1 MEFNTPTT
9 LAELYRTLSEIYYY
23 YRVRREGYED
33 AEMEEL
39 VLDKMEYSVPTEE
52 EFKEKAQTLLS
63 AQFEREELE
72 YINSLEATLKG
83 LDSKL
88 TTLNDSVNTRIQEIN
103 ELYEQSIEK
112 VESRAVKSG
121 LINSSI
127 VADKTAALEK
137 AKNEQI
143 ALILEKRDAE
153 VATLIAQT
161 EELQTK
167 IDGADE
173 YFKALREK
181 ELDKK
186 ILELKDESKKTERE
200 VFKYNNGILEKETR
214 YRNTIKQAEATL
226 KLQFLEISMGEYT
239 KDQLVDMGYYQ
250 DVIDCVTSYYD
261 KFSAAEAFQGI
272 TDEKKLAVY
281 LDDMYAEVIY
291 AYRAKAGL

>member
-1 MEFNTPTT
+1 MEFNTPAT
-9 LAELYRTLSEIYYY
+9 LAELYNTLSEIYYY

-63 AQFEREELE
+63 AQFEREELD
-72 YINSLEATLKG
+72 YINSLDATLKG
-83 LDSKL
+83 LESKL
-88 TTLNDSVNTRIQEIN
+88 TALNDSVNTRIREIN

-143 ALILEKRDAE
+143 ALILEKRDE
-153 VATLIAQT
+153 DVATLIAQT

-186 ILELKDESKKTERE
+186 ILELKDESEKTERE

-261 KFSAAEAFQGI
+261 NFSAAEAFQKI

-291 AYRAKAGL
+291 AYRSKAGL

>member
-9 LAELYRTLSEIYYY
+9 LAELYNTLSEIYYY

-72 YINSLEATLKG
+72 YINSLDATLKG
-83 LDSKL
+83 LESKL
-88 TTLNDSVNTRIQEIN
+88 TALNDSVNTRIREIN

-143 ALILEKRDAE
+143 ALILEKRDE
-153 VATLIAQT
+153 DVATLIAQT

-186 ILELKDESKKTERE
+186 ILELKDESEKTERE

-261 KFSAAEAFQGI
+261 KFSAAEAFQKI

-291 AYRAKAGL
+291 AYRSKAGL

>member
-9 LAELYRTLSEIYYY
+9 LAELYKTLSEIYYY

-72 YINSLEATLKG
+72 YINSLDATLKG
-83 LDSKL
+83 LESKL
-88 TTLNDSVNTRIQEIN
+88 TALNDSVNTRIREIN

-143 ALILEKRDAE
+143 ALILEKRDE
-153 VATLIAQT
+153 DVATLIAQT

-186 ILELKDESKKTERE
+186 ILELKDESEKTERE

-261 KFSAAEAFQGI
+261 KFSAAEAFQKI

-291 AYRAKAGL
+291 AYRSKAGL

>member
-9 LAELYRTLSEIYYY
+9 LAELYKTLSEIYYY

-72 YINSLEATLKG
+72 YINSLDATLKG
-83 LDSKL
+83 LESKL
-88 TTLNDSVNTRIQEIN
+88 TSLNDSVNTRIRDIN

-143 ALILEKRDAE
+143 ALILEKRDE
-153 VATLIAQT
+153 DVATLIAQT

-186 ILELKDESKKTERE
+186 ILELKDESEKTERE

-261 KFSAAEAFQGI
+261 NFSAAEAFQKI

-291 AYRAKAGL
+291 AYRSKAGL

>member
-72 YINSLEATLKG
+72 YINSLDATLKG
-83 LDSKL
+83 LESKL
-88 TTLNDSVNTRIQEIN
+88 TALNDSVNTRIREIN

-143 ALILEKRDAE
+143 ALILEKRDE
-153 VATLIAQT
+153 DVATLIAQT

-186 ILELKDESKKTERE
+186 ILELKDESEKTERE

-261 KFSAAEAFQGI
+261 RFSAAEAFQGI

-291 AYRAKAGL
+291 AYRSKAGL